1 MQRSLCLLGLQR
13 QSYTEVEADAI
24 EFLGAAYVS
33 TDKDDAKAVPS
44 MAAVV
49 ERLEPAIQVLGVPKA
64 SRSYRKA
71 FNANYKTLLPH
82 KQRFYHSLVLEA
94 CLDQQESIWINGQSV
109 CFRQSTLTAAAELRS
124 SWQALGH
131 LLRRWS
137 EARHATKRPP
147 RAEFVT
153 LLTALDRS
161 WAAFERRHI
170 TELMD
175 VENRA
180 RSLVGDAAAADRL
193 LVQLEEPGG
202 SLFPLGED
210 TMPKQRRVLI
220 AAIARLN
227 AVANTGGKGR
237 ADFSSDVLEV
247 ALKHQ
252 GQGAGAVLAED
263 LRHAFFSLRWN
274 LRSAAENLDE
284 LDPWLN
290 RNTKLA
296 SALEDFEKSWEVAE
310 QYLWDP
316 AMLHLLSGAVD
327 DLTALQRAVP
337 AYKLMCEQCGVEL
350 FLLKPRLL
358 WLSFFARP
366 ALGLLLE
373 PLLPDH
379 FERGEPVSDQLRK
392 LVAEHGSLVERLGSS
407 SWETLASYV
416 VRKSIS
422 DGASMPLLPGV
433 PFEVQGMVDA
443 FLLQLESW
451 SMELQRHRAQDWN
464 CLVEVLVHCL
474 EHA

>member
-1 MQRSLCLLGLQR
+1 
-13 QSYTEVEADAI
+13 
-24 EFLGAAYVS
+24 
-33 TDKDDAKAVPS
+33 
-44 MAAVV
+44 
-49 ERLEPAIQVLGVPKA
+49 
-64 SRSYRKA
+64 
-71 FNANYKTLLPH
+71 
-82 KQRFYHSLVLEA
+82 
-94 CLDQQESIWINGQSV
+94 
-109 CFRQSTLTAAAELRS
+109 
-124 SWQALGH
+124 
-131 LLRRWS
+131 
-137 EARHATKRPP
+137 
-147 RAEFVT
+147 
-153 LLTALDRS
+153 
-161 WAAFERRHI
+161 
-170 TELMD
+170 
-175 VENRA
+175 
-180 RSLVGDAAAADRL
+180 
-193 LVQLEEPGG
+193 
-202 SLFPLGED
+202 
-210 TMPKQRRVLI
+210 
-220 AAIARLN
+220 
-227 AVANTGGKGR
+227 
-237 ADFSSDVLEV
+237 
-247 ALKHQ
+247 
-252 GQGAGAVLAED
+252 
-263 LRHAFFSLRWN
+263 
-274 LRSAAENLDE
+274 LDE